1 MCSFVEQTQCKCIT
15 KNPSGCFILAG
26 FLVKIFKILKSF
38 DQLLETARNT
48 LQLEARALEGV
59 AMRLDGSFVKTI
71 ELMLSCTGKVVVTGV
86 GKSAIIGQKLVATFN
101 STGTPSAF
109 LHAADA
115 VHGDLGTL
123 QSNDVVVAL
132 SKSGDTPELKVLL
145 PIIQAGGQPIIA
157 ICGKR
162 DSFLGRIC
170 TVFLDTEVDAEACP
184 NNLAPT
190 TSTTAQLGMGDA
202 LAVCLLECRNFSSED
217 FGRFHPGGMLGK
229 RLFLKVSDLVAR
241 NAKPCVGPAA
251 LLSEVVMAISSGRL
265 GAVAVQEDER
275 ILGIVTD
282 GDLRRMLAAGSF
294 DPNTTAAQLLNPSP
308 KIVDAEALAVEALSI
323 MKAHNVSQ
331 LIVLQNNAFAGM
343 VHIQDLM
350 REGLL

>member
-1 MCSFVEQTQCKCIT
+1 MIF
-15 KNPSGCFILAG
+15 
-26 FLVKIFKILKSF
+26 VKIFKILKSF

-48 LQLEARALEGV
+48 LHLEARALEDV

-101 STGTPSAF
+101 STGTPAAF

-123 QSNDVVVAL
+123 QANDVVMVL

-145 PIIQAGGQPIIA
+145 PIIQASGQPIVA

-162 DSFLGRIC
+162 MSFLGSVC
-170 TVFLDTEVDAEACP
+170 TQFLDTEVDAEACP

-202 LAVCLLECRNFSSED
+202 LAVCLLECRQFSSED
-217 FGRFHPGGMLGK
+217 FGRYHPGGMLGK
-229 RLFLKVSDLVAR
+229 RLFLKVADLVAR
-241 NAKPCVGPAA
+241 NGKPVVAPSAS
-251 LLSEVVMAISSGRL
+251 LSEVVMAISSGRL
-265 GAVAVQEDER
+265 GAVAVHDGAR
-275 ILGIVTD
+275 MVGIVTD
-282 GDLRRMLAAGSF
+282 GDLRRMLATGSF
-294 DPNTTAAQLLNPSP
+294 DPNTTAAQLLNPNP
-308 KIVDAEALAVEALSI
+308 KTIDANALAVEALAVL
-323 MKAHNVSQ
+323 KAHNISQ